1 MFRHRL
7 GSPFYKLSIVS
18 ILGLLSS
25 SLANDALKTK
35 SAPGEFPAI
44 SMLPPGTVVEG
55 ITLPRYEKARVSSL
69 IKAKTLS
76 VVSRQEVSIKGL
88 IAEIYNKEGFTTAMS
103 AEEGNYNFLTSLV
116 QSTKDTIVTDPR
128 FRAQGKQLSYSVEKQ
143 RGMLRGPVRTILS
156 LSSVKEEK
164 IATP

>member
-1 MFRHRL
+1 MITIL
-7 GSPFYKLSIVS
+7 SLLSIS
-18 ILGLLSS
+18 Y
-25 SLANDALKTK
+25 ANKTLNTK

-88 IAEIYNKEGFTTAMS
+88 LAEVYNKEGFTTAMS

-128 FRAQGKQLSYSVEKQ
+128 FRARGKQLSYSVEKQ
-143 RGMLRGPVRTILS
+143 QGFLRGPVRTILS
-156 LSSVKEEK
+156 LSSVEDEK
-164 IATP
+164 ATKP